1 MFTPPS
7 PDSTGFSN
15 ERFTLRGSISGT
27 WLAVERIRLRSDEIE
42 DAVEAARSFMRV
54 TGASVASWWLSEHST
69 PTDLEQRLLEH
80 GLRVVDGDYLMDG
93 MLLTAPPPPGPPEI
107 EVHAVRNAEEFVAVT
122 EVHYEAFGTP
132 ASRRRELATL
142 VDEYELER
150 QSDVVVLYAAWLDG
164 RIAGGGRA
172 IFSSCGVHM
181 AGGATALWARGR
193 GAYRALV
200 RARWDDAVLRGTP
213 ALAVSAGAMS
223 APILSRLGFEKVC
236 TFRRLEDVLDS
247 A

>member
-1 MFTPPS
+1 
-7 PDSTGFSN
+7 
-15 ERFTLRGSISGT
+15 
-27 WLAVERIRLRSDEIE
+27 
-42 DAVEAARSFMRV
+42 MRV

-69 PTDLEQRLLEH
+69 PGDLEERLLAH
-80 GLRVVDGDYLMDG
+80 GLRVVDGDYLIDG

-107 EVHAVRNAEEFVAVT
+107 EVRAVRNAEEFVAVT
-122 EVHYEAFGTP
+122 DAQYEAFDTP
-132 ASRRRELATL
+132 TSRRREVAAL

-181 AGGATALWARGR
+181 AGGATAPWARGR
-193 GAYRALV
+193 GAYSALV

-223 APILSRLGFEKVC
+223 APILTRLGFETVC
-236 TFRRLEDVLDS
+236 AFRRLEDVLDD

>member
-1 MFTPPS
+1 
-7 PDSTGFSN
+7 
-15 ERFTLRGSISGT
+15 
-27 WLAVERIRLRSDEIE
+27 
-42 DAVEAARSFMRV
+42 MRV

-69 PTDLEQRLLEH
+69 PGDLEERLLAH
-80 GLRVVDGDYLMDG
+80 GLRVVDGDYLIDG

-107 EVHAVRNAEEFVAVT
+107 EVRAVRNAEEFVAVT
-122 EVHYEAFGTP
+122 DAQYEAFDTP
-132 ASRRRELATL
+132 TSRRREVAAL

-150 QSDVVVLYAAWLDG
+150 QSDVVVHYAAWLDG

-181 AGGATALWARGR
+181 AGGATAPWARGR
-193 GAYRALV
+193 GAYSALV

-223 APILSRLGFEKVC
+223 APILTRLGFETVC
-236 TFRRLEDVLDS
+236 AFRRLEDVLDD